1 VEITATGWL
10 DSPPEELH
18 ETSVEPIRTRI
29 SAGPSNIL
37 ISQVPSGGNFVIGD
51 STTVTPGQTI
61 TLDGTPIA
69 IQTSAGRVEVVVGT
83 SVVPLEPDEVNS
95 SKGPR
100 VTIEP
105 TPLPPVLTVG
115 SETII
120 ANSQTQY
127 IVSGQ
132 TLSPGGAAIT
142 VSGSTISLAPSATAV
157 VVNGV
162 TSTLAPNFG
171 NIWTTAAPALTLNNH
186 VYTANRAGYIT
197 IGPGTVLK
205 PGGDAVTV
213 DGTTL
218 SLDHSGTAVVIQ
230 GSTSI
235 LQPVTTVVT
244 LTRSVGAGGIGYA
257 GYSSGGT
264 WVLPTAKNVPD
275 IPVKPITGAAFR
287 TDFNG
292 SDSWIAGVLL
302 LIWWGLGYLAV
313 GI

>member
-61 TLDGTPIA
+61 TVDGTPIA

-83 SVVPLEPDEVNS
+83 SVVP
-95 SKGPR
+95 
-100 VTIEP
+100 
-105 TPLPPVLTVG
+105 

-275 IPVKPITGAAFR
+275 IPVKPKTGAAFR